1 MTKKPRIQL
10 KKATIMAAIPLEIRI
25 SWFACTFILLEPF
38 ATYVVTVVLRPR
50 RAALAAND
58 AIDIS

>member
-38 ATYVVTVVLRPR
+38 AT
-50 RAALAAND
+50 
-58 AIDIS
+58 